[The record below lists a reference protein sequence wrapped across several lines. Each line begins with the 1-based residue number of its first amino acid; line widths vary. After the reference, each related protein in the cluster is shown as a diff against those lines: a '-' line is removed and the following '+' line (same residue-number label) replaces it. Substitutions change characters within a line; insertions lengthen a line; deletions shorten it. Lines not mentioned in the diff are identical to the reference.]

1 MEDAVEE
8 GGAGAAAPSSG
19 SRIASDIAA
28 ALPKS
33 KGEIIELPGRDTVR
47 HSMNHN
53 SMLGNCAT
61 V

>member
-33 KGEIIELPGRDTVR
+33 KGEIIELPGRDTVPPFDEP
-47 HSMNHN
+47 
-53 SMLGNCAT
+53 
-61 V
+61 